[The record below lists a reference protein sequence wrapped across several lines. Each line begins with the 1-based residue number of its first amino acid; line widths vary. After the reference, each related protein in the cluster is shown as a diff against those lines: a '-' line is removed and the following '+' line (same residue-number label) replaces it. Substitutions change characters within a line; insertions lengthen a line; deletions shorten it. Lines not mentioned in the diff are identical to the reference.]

1 MMPVMTLPYQR
12 RLQYVLF
19 MGAALAFPVFGLLNF
34 IQYIVTPHWTFW
46 LQGSGFIIGAFCL
59 WVASRWLSTNRYQK
73 AGEWLGL
80 FTFLCVTTDFCLT
93 TPRELPLIGVV
104 GFAITLLCS
113 ALSDSPRK
121 VLFWCVTS
129 ILAYWAALSVRQ
141 LIPSLVLA
149 YEATTLIALYV
160 IPALVFIFFSLV
172 GIDIAQR
179 LRASV
184 AQSAVLKL
192 DLQASEWQYQQLLQT
207 MNEGFAIVDENE
219 VFVYVND
226 KFCEILGYTQQELL
240 CQRNDE
246 VLTFDETNLAILR
259 LETEKRV
266 QKQRSTYE
274 LSTRHKDGRM
284 LTLLVSAVPNFDAKG
299 VFRGTMSVVMDI
311 TQRKQMEETLKL
323 ERALLSERVE
333 ERTASLRTVNETLQ
347 RELAERK
354 QAETALQSAEEQYR
368 MLFNHVPVGIYRSS
382 LDGRQLRANPALVRL
397 NGYSSEAEMLAG
409 VNDIA
414 AEWYVNPERRNE
426 FKRILEEQ
434 GSVTNFVSEIY
445 RHKTR
450 ERIWI
455 SEAAILVRDNQGKP
469 LYYQG
474 TVEDITNRKQNEQ
487 EQEQLIAQL
496 AQAVRLKDEF
506 LASMSHEL
514 RTPLNSILG
523 ITEALQD
530 DVYGPV
536 VERQHKALTIIEAS
550 GQHLLALINDIL
562 DLAKIEAGEV
572 ELAYD
577 RVDVNALC
585 QATLQVLNT
594 AANKKRI
601 QVLFQPDERVNLLQ
615 ADERRLKQILLNLLD
630 NAIKFTP
637 TGGQVGLEIS
647 GDKSHSAVQ
656 FTIWDTGVGIEQA
669 AMPQLFKP
677 FMQLD
682 SRLGRQHEGTGLGLA
697 LVYRM
702 VELQGGSVAVE
713 SEPGQ
718 GSRFWVRLP
727 WIEPGQA
734 LEIATKTEMA
744 SSSSPASLAG
754 QPDAMPVLLSSF
766 TAESVEPTSGP
777 LILLAEDNL
786 LTAQTMANHLRLKNF
801 RVELATDGVQ
811 TLAKVRTQLPN
822 LILMD
827 LQMPNM
833 DGLEATLR
841 IRADER
847 FKQIPIV
854 AFTALTIPGDCERA
868 LAAGVDAYLSK
879 PISSNRL
886 LDVVNFHLDQESEH
900 TSMMTAVSL

>member
-1 MMPVMTLPYQR
+1 MTLPYQR

-19 MGAALAFPVFGLLNF
+19 MGAALAFPIFGLLNF
-34 IQYIVTPHWTFW
+34 IQYLVTPEWPFW

-80 FTFLCVTTDFCLT
+80 FTFLWVTTAFCLT

-113 ALSDSPRK
+113 ALSDSPHK

-149 YEATTLIALYV
+149 YETTTLLALYV

-172 GIDIAQR
+172 GIDVAQR
-179 LRASV
+179 LRVSV

-192 DLQASEWQYQQLLQT
+192 DLQTSEWQYQQLLQT
-207 MNEGFAIVDENE
+207 MNEGFAIVDEHE

-226 KFCEILGYTQQELL
+226 RFCEILGYSQQELL
-240 CQRNDE
+240 NHRNDE
-246 VLTFDETNLAILR
+246 VLLYDETNLAVLR
-259 LETEKRV
+259 LETAKRA

-274 LSTRHKDGRM
+274 LSTRHKDGRP
-284 LTLLVSAVPNFDAKG
+284 LTLLISAVPNFDAQG

-311 TQRKQMEETLKL
+311 SQRKQMEEALKS
-323 ERALLSERVE
+323 ERALLSQHVE
-333 ERTASLRTVNETLQ
+333 ERTASLRLVNEALQ
-347 RELAERK
+347 RELVER
-354 QAETALQSAEEQYR
+354 QQTENALQSAEEQYR
-368 MLFNHVPVGIYRSS
+368 MLFNHAPIGIYRSS
-382 LDGRQLRANPALVRL
+382 LDGRQLRANPALARL
-397 NGYSSEAEMLAG
+397 NGYSSEAEML
-409 VNDIA
+409 VNINDIA
-414 AEWYVNPERRNE
+414 AEWYVNPGRRNE

-434 GSVTNFVSEIY
+434 GSVINFVSEVY

-455 SEAAILVRDNQGKP
+455 SETAILVRDSEGKP

-474 TVEDITNRKQNEQ
+474 TVEDITSRKQNEQ

-530 DVYGPV
+530 DVYGSV
-536 VERQHKALTIIEAS
+536 VERQRKALAMIAVS

-572 ELAYD
+572 ELVYD

-594 AANKKRI
+594 AATKKHI
-601 QVLFQPDERVNLLQ
+601 QVLFQPDEHVTTLQ

-630 NAIKFTP
+630 NALKFTP
-637 TGGQVGLEIS
+637 EGGQVGLEIS
-647 GDKSHSAVQ
+647 GDKTQGAVQ

-669 AMPQLFKP
+669 AMPRLFKP
-677 FMQLD
+677 FIQLD

-702 VELQGGSVAVE
+702 VELHGGSVAVE

-727 WIEPGQA
+727 WIESSQA
-734 LEIATKTEMA
+734 LAAVSKTEMSSAPQPTILA
-744 SSSSPASLAG
+744 SEPEATAAPPA
-754 QPDAMPVLLSSF
+754 PPTVE
-766 TAESVEPTSGP
+766 TAHSQSGP

-786 LTAQTMANHLRLKNF
+786 RTAQTMANYLRLKNF

-811 TLAKVRTQLPN
+811 ALAKARTQLPD

-833 DGLEATLR
+833 DGLEATIR
-841 IRADER
+841 MRADER

-854 AFTALTIPGDCERA
+854 AFTALTMPGDCERS
-868 LAAGVDAYLSK
+868 LASGVDAYLSK
-879 PISSNRL
+879 PIGLNRL
-886 LDVVNFHLDQESEH
+886 LDLVTFHLDP
-900 TSMMTAVSL
+900 A